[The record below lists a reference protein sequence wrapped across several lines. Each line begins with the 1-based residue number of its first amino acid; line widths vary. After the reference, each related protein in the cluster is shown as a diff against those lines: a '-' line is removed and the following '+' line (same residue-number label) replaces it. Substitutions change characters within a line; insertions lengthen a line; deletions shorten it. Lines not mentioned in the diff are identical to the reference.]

1 MSVNENITELLKE
14 LQLAINNDDKEL
26 ANKIR
31 NKLLN
36 PNNDEL
42 DRDFIETISGKT
54 LYRNLK
60 RYMNDNDSM
69 NSFEIAKMLTS
80 LITHCII
87 DAEITGNDIKKYPV
101 VDMYIILGY
110 FVNGDT
116 DRFNTDLYKL
126 IKERYGDYIK

>member
-1 MSVNENITELLKE
+1 
-14 LQLAINNDDKEL
+14 
-26 ANKIR
+26 
-31 NKLLN
+31 
-36 PNNDEL
+36 
-42 DRDFIETISGKT
+42 
-54 LYRNLK
+54 
-60 RYMNDNDSM
+60 MNDNESM
-69 NSFEIAKMLTS
+69 SSFETAKMLTS